1 MDPRLEPI
9 LHCTPAWLTP
19 DGPEHDVVVSSRIR
33 LARNLAQTPFPTQL
47 EAERALEICQQ
58 TEDQLA
64 EQFHNGLA
72 LDPAKLEKVEADFL
86 VERSLASRDL
96 FDNALPARVMF
107 LGDGS
112 LGLMVNEEDHFR
124 AQGFARGLDLVQ
136 AYKKCSALTGQI
148 EKHFKLATHERYGYL
163 TCCPSNVGSGMRA
176 SLMLHLPALAR
187 MRTPLQHT
195 LHTAQRASLA
205 VRGVHGE
212 GSRSMGSYY
221 QISNQRTLGLS
232 TADQLKQISDFGR
245 QVSRYERETREQLL
259 KSVDLRQALL
269 EDASKAW
276 KLFGE
281 SEQISTTQALSGLSD
296 LRLLLL
302 CGLGEELG
310 AKSLPSA
317 QDALRLCF
325 QIQPGHLQ
333 ARFGLALDAQRR
345 DISRAQL
352 LRRGL
357 NMTDG

>member
-19 DGPEHDVVVSSRIR
+19 DGPEQDVVVSSRIR

-47 EAERALEICQQ
+47 PVARAQEICEQAE
-58 TEDQLA
+58 TQLTD
-64 EQFHNGLA
+64 QFHNGLA

-96 FDNALPARVMF
+96 FENALPSRVMF

-136 AYKKCSALTGQI
+136 AFQKCSSLTGHI
-148 EKHFKLATHERYGYL
+148 EQHFPLATHQRYGYL

-176 SLMLHLPALAR
+176 SLMLHLPGLSR
-187 MRTPLQHT
+187 LRTPLQHT

-212 GSRSMGSYY
+212 GSLAMGSYY

-232 TADQLKQISDFGR
+232 TSDQLQQIADFGR
-245 QVSRYERETREQLL
+245 QVSRYERETREQIN
-259 KSVDLRQALL
+259 KTVDLRQALI
-269 EDASKAW
+269 EDAQAAW
-276 KLFGE
+276 QLFG
-281 SEQISTTQALSGLSD
+281 QAPRISTTEALNGLND

-302 CGLGEELG
+302 CGLGPEL
-310 AKSLPSA
+310 ATELMPTA
-317 QDALRLCF
+317 QDALSLSF

-333 ARFGLALDAQRR
+333 ARFGLALDVERR

-357 NMTDG
+357 KISDG